1 MLKSWCLLKWEMLD
15 KIAVLKN
22 TDPIICY
29 KKKNSLECVFITQ
42 IEPDLN
48 IFAFSLSLNEEK
60 VKVLV
65 ASQYQ

>member
-1 MLKSWCLLKWEMLD
+1 MEEESN

-29 KKKNSLECVFITQ
+29 KKKNSLECVFIKQ
-42 IEPDLN
+42 IESDLS